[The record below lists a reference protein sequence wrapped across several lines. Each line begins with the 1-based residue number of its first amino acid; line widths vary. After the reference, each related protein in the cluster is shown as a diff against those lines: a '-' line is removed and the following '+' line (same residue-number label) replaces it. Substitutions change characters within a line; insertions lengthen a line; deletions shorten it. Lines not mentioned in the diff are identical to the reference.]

1 MVNSDFLLKAVSLV
15 ALMVLLFLVIR
26 YVERKNL
33 YFPLRTV
40 EATPGSIGLEYE
52 DIRTTTADGV
62 EISGW
67 FIRSDSP
74 RAVLI
79 FCHGNGGNIGH
90 RLEKIRMLNGLQI
103 DVLIFDYRG
112 YGESGGS
119 PSENGLYLD
128 AEAIYDFLVNERKV
142 DSRKIIVYGESLG
155 AAVAADLV
163 SRHDAGGI
171 ILEGSFPSV
180 KDMAKRYFPFI
191 PSFLLKGG
199 FQTIEKMKSVE
210 VPKLIFHSRE
220 DEIVPFEF
228 GERILSA
235 SPEPKEFVQL
245 QGGHNDAFLISDDVF
260 VERIDAFVNSL

>member
-1 MVNSDFLLKAVSLV
+1 MNSDYLLKAVSLA
-15 ALMVLLFLVIR
+15 ALVFLLFVFIR
-26 YVERKNL
+26 YVEKKNL

-52 DIRTTTADGV
+52 DIWVTTADGV
-62 EISGW
+62 GISGW
-67 FIRSDSP
+67 FIRSASP

-90 RLEKIRMLNGLQI
+90 RLEKVRMLNGLRI
-103 DVLIFDYRG
+103 DVLVFDYRG

-128 AEAIYDFLVNERKV
+128 AEAVYDLLVNHKKV
-142 DSRKIIVYGESLG
+142 DPRQIIAYGESLG

-171 ILEGSFPSV
+171 ILEGSFTSV

-191 PSFLLKGG
+191 PSFVLKGG
-199 FQTIEKMKSVE
+199 FQTLEKIRSVE
-210 VPKLIFHSRE
+210 VPKLLFHSRD

-228 GERILSA
+228 GERIFSA
-235 SPEPKEFVQL
+235 APGPKEFVEL
-245 QGGHNDAFLISDDVF
+245 RGGHNDAFLVSGDVF
-260 VERIDAFVNSL
+260 VERIDAFVSRF